1 MWAMAHW
8 LRLIASFAL
17 IAVGAFVF
25 ELQNIWP
32 FNGDRILMLRLIFAA
47 WSLAAIAAL
56 VWRRFR
62 FLPAILL
69 AVAFVATSALSRA
82 DITAAYLLAG
92 ALLVTVAA
100 TLGSAGRSHI
110 TR

>member
-1 MWAMAHW
+1 MVQW
-8 LRLIASFAL
+8 LRLIGFFAL
-17 IAVGAFVF
+17 IAVGALVF

-47 WSLAAIAAL
+47 CSLAAIAAL
-56 VWRRFR
+56 AWRRFR

-69 AVAFVATSALSRA
+69 AVAFVVTSALSRA

-92 ALLVTVAA
+92 TLLVTVAA
-100 TLGSAGRSHI
+100 MLGQAGRSPIAH
-110 TR
+110 